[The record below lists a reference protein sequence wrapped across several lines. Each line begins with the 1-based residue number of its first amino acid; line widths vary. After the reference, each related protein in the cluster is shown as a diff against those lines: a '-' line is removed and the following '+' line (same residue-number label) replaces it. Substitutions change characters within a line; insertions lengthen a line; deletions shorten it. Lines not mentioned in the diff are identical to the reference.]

1 MSVDKCWA
9 KIDKSG
15 GSFDSKLNIY
25 FDENKTGAIR
35 SVKIRVRSKDGEVSS
50 EYTLVH
56 KKKEQVVYRNTRQ
69 SKSFTKQGCNPVTE
83 KGET

>member
-25 FDENKTGAIR
+25 FDENETGASR

-50 EYTLVH
+50 ECTLVQ
-56 KKKEQVVYRNTRQ
+56 KKKGT
-69 SKSFTKQGCNPVTE
+69 SSI
-83 KGET
+83 